1 MDPNTLLLV
10 DDEPDIRE
18 VLSISLTDAGYT
30 VYTAESGDRALEIFQ
45 TVAPPIVLTDI
56 KMPGMDGIELLA
68 HIKHEN
74 PEAEV
79 IMITGHGDMDVAVQS
94 LQHDAADFIT
104 KPINDHALEAALKK
118 ARERIRIREQMRAYT
133 ENLESLVLEKSRQIS
148 ELDAA
153 STAGAEAAGFSP
165 ESVFGDLPC
174 FIAVLNREFYIT
186 TANRWLR
193 DTFNGGLRSRR
204 CYQILKQMDKPCSE
218 CPAAATFGDGQP
230 HEAKTD
236 LASQNGQT
244 YPVLLWTS
252 PIRNPEGII
261 HRVLVMATP
270 VDRLA
275 DLQDHLSSLGLMV
288 GSVSHGLKGLLTGLD
303 GGMYMLD
310 SGLKKEDTGQARE
323 GLQMVKTMTERI
335 RNMVLDL
342 LFYAKKREISRQPV
356 AVLDFAR
363 DVAGVVEEK
372 LKWQDIDFVM
382 DFEKAAGQFSVDAS
396 MLRSALVNI
405 LENAMDACVT
415 DKETSGKVTF
425 SAASEEDQVRFEIA
439 DNGIG
444 MDPEVQDRIFTLFFS
459 SKGKQGTGLGLFIA
473 GKVVAEHGGDIQ
485 VSSEPGKGSRFIVTI
500 PKD

>member
-1 MDPNTLLLV
+1 
-10 DDEPDIRE
+10 
-18 VLSISLTDAGYT
+18 
-30 VYTAESGDRALEIFQ
+30 
-45 TVAPPIVLTDI
+45 
-56 KMPGMDGIELLA
+56 
-68 HIKHEN
+68 
-74 PEAEV
+74 
-79 IMITGHGDMDVAVQS
+79 TGHGDMDVAVQS
-94 LQHDAADFIT
+94 LQHDATDFIT
-104 KPINDHALEAALKK
+104 KPINEHALEAALKK
-118 ARERIRIREQMRAYT
+118 AREKIAIREQMRAYT
-133 ENLESLVLEKSRQIS
+133 ENLENLVLEKSRQIS
-148 ELDAA
+148 ELDVAPA
-153 STAGAEAAGFSP
+153 SGTDAGSFSP

-174 FIAVLNREFYIT
+174 FIAVLNREFYFT
-186 TANRWLR
+186 TANRWLK
-193 DTFNGGLRSRR
+193 DTFNGKLQSRR
-204 CYQILKQMDKPCSE
+204 CYQILKQSDKPCSE

-236 LASQNGQT
+236 LAAPGGHS

-270 VDRLA
+270 VDRLT

-310 SGLKKEDTGQARE
+310 SGLKKEDTDQARE

-356 AVLDFAR
+356 PVLDFAK
-363 DVAGVVEEK
+363 DVAAVVEEK
-372 LKWQDIDFVM
+372 LKWQQIEFVE
-382 DFEKAAGQFSVDAS
+382 DFEKAAGEFSVDAG

-405 LENAMDACVT
+405 LENAMDACVA
-415 DKETSGKVTF
+415 DKEKSGQVTF
-425 SAASEEDQVRFEIA
+425 AAVSEDGQVRFEIA

-444 MDPEVQDRIFTLFFS
+444 MDTETQERIFTLFFS

-473 GKVVAEHGGDIQ
+473 NKVVVEHGGGIQ
-485 VSSEPGKGSRFIVTI
+485 VTSEPGKGSRFIVTI